1 MTTPICSVP
10 EWHDVSLTQFQ
21 TDILSNNKPAV
32 LRGLVSDWP
41 LVEAGR
47 AGKAATANYL
57 KSMDAGQT
65 VYTIVGAPGINGA
78 FSYGPQCQGV
88 NFERR
93 QANLSNTLDQLLAL
107 AEEPEPHAIAVQ
119 AAPVN
124 TVLPTFSAHHSMPL
138 LEASVAPT
146 MWLGNRAMVAP
157 HYDVNFN
164 LAAVVSGRRTFT
176 LFPPNQ
182 VANLY
187 VGPMLDSP
195 GGVPTSLVDLRSP
208 DLEQFP
214 LFEKA
219 LETALVATL
228 NPGDA
233 IYIPTPWWHGVESL
247 DSLNVLINYW
257 WGGLTQHG
265 VSPNNSLMHSML
277 SIAELDQHQRQA
289 WRHLFDYFVFH
300 SSGDPADHLP
310 NEVVDVV
317 ANLSAEQRQR
327 VFAFLKSR
335 LN

>member
-1 MTTPICSVP
+1 MTTPICTVP
-10 EWHDVSLTQFQ
+10 EWQNVSITQFQ
-21 TDILSNNKPAV
+21 NEIIPSNKPAI
-32 LRGLVSDWP
+32 LRGLVADWP
-41 LVEAGR
+41 AVDAGLS
-47 AGKAATANYL
+47 GSVATANFL
-57 KSMDAGQT
+57 RSLDVGQS
-65 VYTIVGAPGINGA
+65 VYTIVGAPEINGA
-78 FSYGPQCQGV
+78 FSYGPQCEGV

-93 QANLSNTLDQLLAL
+93 QANLSATLEQLLAL
-107 AEEPEPHAIAVQ
+107 MDEPTPHAIAVQ

-124 TVLPTFSAHHSMPL
+124 TVLPAFSEHHPMPL
-138 LEASVAPT
+138 LDASVAPT

-176 LFPPNQ
+176 LFPPEQ
-182 VANLY
+182 VSNLY

-195 GGVPTSLVDLRSP
+195 GGVPTSLVDLRDP
-208 DLEQFP
+208 DFTRFP
-214 LFEKA
+214 LFKYA

-228 NPGDA
+228 DPGDV

-247 DSLNVLINYW
+247 EPLNVLINYW
-257 WGGLTQHG
+257 WGGLSQHG

-300 SSGDPADHLP
+300 TSGDPADHLP
-310 NEVVDVV
+310 SSVVDVV